1 MARQDP
7 KKDVVIVGLGW
18 TGAIMGMELAEEG
31 LDILALE
38 RGEDR
43 DTVPDFKYPNIIDE
57 LKYGIRYDLMQRP
70 SQSTLTIRHT
80 ESEVALPYR
89 QLGSFLPGDGVGG
102 AGSHWNGHTWRPQP
116 EELRLR
122 SYTIERFGEQIIP
135 SDMLLQDY
143 PVSYDELEPHFDRFE
158 RMAGVS
164 GKVGNLN
171 GKTVEGGN
179 PFEGWR
185 AADYCMPPMPLTY
198 DATLFA
204 EAAKKMGYHPFPR
217 PGAIASESYVNE
229 YGMQMGP
236 CSFCGFCERY
246 GCYNYSKGSP
256 NVCIMDALKRKPN
269 FSYKTKSEVL
279 RVEMAADKKTAT
291 GVTYFDH
298 RTGEEVFQ
306 PADLVILCAYQLH
319 NVHLMLLSGI
329 GKPYD
334 PVTGEGVTGRGYAYQ
349 MSGGV
354 QMFFKDK
361 EFNPFVGTGSNAMVI
376 NDYGVGQ
383 IDFAR
388 EGFIGGSYIQSGAA
402 NGQPIR
408 SMPLPAGTPAWGQGW
423 KEGIGQWYGHA
434 MSMGSHGSCMS
445 YKNCYLDLDP
455 TYKDQFGRPMLRMT
469 FNWNE
474 NDIRMTQFMRVK
486 MEAIAAQLGPD
497 IMQSNF
503 KKAGAMYDV
512 RPYQTTHNVGGTAM
526 GEDPKTSVLNR
537 YLQAHD
543 VHNVFAM
550 GAGAFPQNIQ
560 YNPTGL
566 LGGLAY
572 WAAHAIRTDYLRQPR
587 NLA

>member
-80 ESEVALPYR
+80 ENEVALPYR

-164 GKVGNLN
+164 GQVGNLN
-171 GKTVEGGN
+171 GKIVEGGN

-269 FSYKTKSEVL
+269 FAYKTKSEVL

-329 GKPYD
+329 GQPYD

-408 SMPLPAGTPAWGQGW
+408 SMPLPAGTPTWGQGW

-455 TYKDQFGRPMLRMT
+455 TYKDQFDRPMLRMT